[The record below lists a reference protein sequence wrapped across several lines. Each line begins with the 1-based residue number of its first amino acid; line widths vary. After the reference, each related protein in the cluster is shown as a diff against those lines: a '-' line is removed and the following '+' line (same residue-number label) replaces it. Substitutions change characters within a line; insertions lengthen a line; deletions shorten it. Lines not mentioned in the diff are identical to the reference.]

1 MDKDEPAGSS
11 DRSSL
16 SIWRWV
22 IGCCDGA
29 LLPGLGVV
37 PGVGPGVGLGAG
49 RLLLE
54 APAASPG
61 TGRAGTLGWW
71 LDAVYASAAT
81 AMTARALPPAISA
94 IRQRRRLRPRRSA
107 RLTSTS
113 TAGCRSAAALCRS
126 SAISPSFSMSAPYWA
141 SAALGEKQ
149 ALVG

>member
-29 LLPGLGVV
+29 LLPGL
-37 PGVGPGVGLGAG
+37 GVGPGVGLGAG

-81 AMTARALPPAISA
+81 AMTAGALPPAIPA

-113 TAGCRSAAALCRS
+113 TAGCRSAAARCRS
-126 SAISPSFSMSAPYWA
+126 SAISPSFSMSAPYSA
-141 SAALGEKQ
+141 SAVLREKQ
-149 ALVG
+149 ALVGAQ